1 MGAAVGVSRIKGAP
15 DDVVSCDAP
24 LLQQLQ
30 DGITAHLS
38 SAGLHLHHIND
49 ALLAWEGG
57 YSSGIT
63 LKNKLLFTTKCL
75 MVYCT

>member
-1 MGAAVGVSRIKGAP
+1 MTTIEVEKFFVPSLFQTNKDARVGAAVCIRGVKGAP

-38 SAGLHLHHIND
+38 SAGVHLNHVYD
-49 ALLAWEGG
+49 AL
-57 YSSGIT
+57 
-63 LKNKLLFTTKCL
+63 
-75 MVYCT
+75 